1 MSERKCRHS
10 RASGNSA
17 AQKSLDPRFR
27 GDDIGPFCNRF
38 LGCPFDRCF
47 GGLLW
52 VRALETSPLASAE
65 HQSARRA
72 CRDAAGLRGAL
83 PRVVS
88 IEAVRTA
95 GLRGEAVLRSEIA
108 SVGPSGLHPDLQPQ
122 QVRKQ
127 PLPMLRA
134 VLGQAGEFAMRQ
146 LKGSLPK
153 LRGLAGRFVA
163 TIRGGHEA

>member
-1 MSERKCRHS
+1 MPGVLPKSTGSARS
-10 RASGNSA
+10 WLLGDFLDAASSA
-17 AQKSLDPRFR
+17 ASNQVSLGRR
-27 GDDIGPFCNRF
+27 RCCATGPF
-38 LGCPFDRCF
+38 
-47 GGLLW
+47 
-52 VRALETSPLASAE
+52 VAASESDLSSNPAE

-72 CRDAAGLRGAL
+72 CRDAAGLRGAY
-83 PRVVS
+83 PKVS

-95 GLRGEAVLRSEIA
+95 DLRGEAVLRSEIA
-108 SVGPSGLHPDLQPQ
+108 SVGPSGLHPDSQPQ